1 MDNEQQNAVK
11 NDTRAASGNG
21 EGTIGTVDLEA
32 ELAAAK
38 AKAEDNYNKFLLAMA
53 DFENYKK
60 RIERQFA
67 EIIISGKK
75 TVLEKFLPVADSL
88 ERALQFNELE
98 GLHSGVA
105 QTLRLFENALSSE
118 GVKPIE
124 VKGKPFDPKVA
135 EAIGTQN
142 REGHADDTVLE
153 EAKRGYMIGD
163 ELLRPAQVIV
173 NKND

>member
-1 MDNEQQNAVK
+1 MDNDQAQVTESTN
-11 NDTRAASGNG
+11 NG
-21 EGTIGTVDLEA
+21 EATVGTVDLEA

-67 EIIISGKK
+67 DIVVAGKK
-75 TVLEKFLPVADSL
+75 SLLGKFLPVADNL
-88 ERALQFNELE
+88 ERALGHKDNLE
-98 GLHSGVA
+98 SLHAGIS
-105 QTLRLFENALSSE
+105 QTLRVFENVLASE
-118 GVKPIE
+118 GVKAIE

-135 EAIGTQN
+135 EAIGTQS
-142 REGHADDTVLE
+142 REGVDDDIVLE
-153 EAKRGYMIGD
+153 EAQHGYMIGE

-173 NKND
+173 NKHD